1 MYLLDRQAFRGA
13 DTSKLPAFVAYWERF
28 YRGAVPISR
37 SNRNPIDYFTEL
49 NLSGDLTVQNLTQLG
64 ALNQFRRGEI
74 DVTAFTDLA
83 CNVFSSGIVWQLFL
97 FHVARPWEWPIADQH
112 VFRAYAALFGAQ
124 TPRTIAEFQ
133 AYRVRFAELARFLT
147 PNDADTTDLRATVR
161 INKRLDN
168 ALMAYGQFL
177 SVYDH

>member
-1 MYLLDRQAFRGA
+1 MYTCTVGGSGMYLLDRQAFRGA

-49 NLSGDLTVQNLTQLG
+49 NLSGDLTVQNLTRLLRWVGPSGAENPRVSLALAQLG

-97 FHVARPWEWPIADQH
+97 FH
-112 VFRAYAALFGAQ
+112 
-124 TPRTIAEFQ
+124 
-133 AYRVRFAELARFLT
+133 
-147 PNDADTTDLRATVR
+147 
-161 INKRLDN
+161 
-168 ALMAYGQFL
+168 
-177 SVYDH
+177 